1 MTILHKLKATAVAGL
16 VLGAVTFSGAAVAQQ
31 KNPPKKKAT
40 PPAAQQQPAQQT
52 PQPISDADLQQFV
65 DASSRLMELQ
75 KENEQTMLTILQ
87 EEKLSVEKF
96 NELAQAQQQQK
107 LETATATAEEKAAFN
122 KAIGRMMEM
131 QPTIEQDMRQA
142 IQKDGMTMER
152 YEQIMLAYQQDA
164 TIQAKIQKMMGL

>member
-16 VLGAVTFSGAAVAQQ
+16 VLGAVSFSGAAVAQQ
-31 KNPPKKKAT
+31 KNPPKQKAT
-40 PPAAQQQPAQQT
+40 PPAAQQQPQA
-52 PQPISDADLQQFV
+52 ISDADLQQFV

-75 KENEQTMLTILQ
+75 KANEQTMLTILQ

-152 YEQIMLAYQQDA
+152 YEQIMLAYQQDTA
-164 TIQAKIQKMMGL
+164 IQAKIQKMMGL